1 MKEKLWNKLF
11 IPVVETFAAPYSVI
25 RKIYPQLI
33 ILSVVVYSIAL
44 IFVYYQGLDWVSAIY
59 AAINVITTVGL
70 YAPNINEMPSQ
81 EKLLLTITIIFS
93 VGLFASMAQTLISTL
108 LNRNNWIDARARW
121 RGKLMK
127 GHVVVLGN
135 SKSVLSAVKKLEEL
149 GKDYIV
155 VTGNKDIY
163 NQIKND
169 KVILG
174 DPKEDQNILT
184 AGIMGA
190 ESAIIAMDDDAETLL
205 VTLKVQKLNPP
216 LTVVTVVNDSSMVD
230 VMKTAGADIIIPF
243 EEVVGRMMA
252 SASVSKQLA
261 GMIFSSK
268 DREFAIAVFKA
279 KSKFKLRDLPDGVIP
294 IAILRNEKLDPYFDR
309 DTEVDT
315 GETLFVLGDPSK
327 FKKLSALLE

>member
-1 MKEKLWNKLF
+1 MKEKVWNKF
-11 IPVVETFAAPYSVI
+11 VIPLVETFAAPYSVI
-25 RKIYPQLI
+25 RKIYPQLT
-33 ILSVVVYSIAL
+33 ILSVVVYSISL
-44 IFVYYQGLDWVSAIY
+44 IFVYYQRLDWVSAVY

-121 RGKLMK
+121 RGRLMK

-135 SKSVLSAVKKLEEL
+135 SKSVISAVKKLEEL
-149 GKDYIV
+149 GREFIV
-155 VTGNKDIY
+155 VTNNKEIY
-163 NQIKND
+163 DQLRND

-184 AGIMGA
+184 AGIMGE

-230 VMKTAGADIIIPF
+230 VMKTAGADIVIPF

-261 GMIFSSK
+261 GLIFSNR
-268 DREFAIAVFKA
+268 DRDFAIAIFRA
-279 KSKFKLRDLPDGVIP
+279 KTNFKLGDLPEGVIP
-294 IAILRNEKLDPYFDR
+294 IAILREGRLDPYFSKE
-309 DTEVDT
+309 TEVKA

-327 FKKLSALLE
+327 FRGISSLLE